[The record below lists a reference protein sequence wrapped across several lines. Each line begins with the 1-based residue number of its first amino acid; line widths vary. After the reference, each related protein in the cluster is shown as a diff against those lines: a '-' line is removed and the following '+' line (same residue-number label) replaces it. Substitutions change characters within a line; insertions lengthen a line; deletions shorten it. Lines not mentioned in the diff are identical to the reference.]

1 MLKRFSTILI
11 LSILFFT
18 SAKAQFNFYT
28 YYQGIYDDNIFNTS
42 DKVSDFINSLSF
54 GTAYNFESEFNN
66 VQIYY
71 EGSLI
76 YFKTTTSKS
85 FDAHRIG
92 LVETH
97 LFSIDD
103 NPLNAGINYS
113 FRNNEDEYEVYDF
126 DQISAYI
133 NYRQSVSETDFI
145 LPGYIFNKNTYNN
158 FTLYSH
164 NEHRVFLTWISNFE
178 TQTSLTLNAEYLY
191 KNYLEKYDYED
202 YLNESS
208 LLKFRIN
215 VGQSLGELTGLS
227 AYAIYQKNLSDGS
240 RYLISDSLIYYEEEI
255 FNDIY
260 SYDGIEAGL
269 GFKHY
274 FNEDIELSLEAK
286 YLIRNYSSLPA
297 ADKNGT
303 ELDYLREDKQFGFGA
318 GLSFDLSNVINGL
331 SLSTAWNYYKNNS
344 NDYYYKY
351 SNQMI
356 SVSLGYDF

>member
-1 MLKRFSTILI
+1 MKNLPPLI
-11 LSILFFT
+11 FIFLIIFLQS
-18 SAKAQFNFYT
+18 SHAQFNLYT
-28 YYQGIYDDNIFNTS
+28 YYQGIYDDNIYNTS
-42 DKVSDFINSLSF
+42 ENVSDFINSISL
-54 GTAYNFESEFNN
+54 GTAYNFESQFNN
-66 VQIYY
+66 IQIYY
-71 EGSLI
+71 EGNLSL
-76 YFKTTTSKS
+76 FQTTTSKS
-85 FDAHRIG
+85 FNTHRIG

-103 NPLNAGINYS
+103 NPLNAGVNYS

-133 NYRQSVSETDFI
+133 NYRQSISETDFI
-145 LPGYIFNKNTYNN
+145 LPGYIFNKNSYSN

-164 NEHRVFLTWISNFE
+164 NEHRLFLSWISNFE
-178 TQTSLTLNAEYLY
+178 TQTSLTLNAEYLF
-191 KNYLEKYDYED
+191 KNYIEKYDYED
-202 YLNESS
+202 YLNETS

-215 VGQSLGELTGLS
+215 MGQSLGDLTGLS
-227 AYAIYQKNLSDGS
+227 GYIIYQKNLSDGS

-260 SYDGIEAGL
+260 SYDGIEMGL

-274 FNEDIELSLEAK
+274 FNENFELNLETK

-318 GLSFDLSNVINGL
+318 GLGFDLSNVINGL
-331 SLSTAWNYYKNNS
+331 SLSATWNYFKNNS

-351 SNQMI
+351 SNQII
-356 SVSLGYDF
+356 SFSLGYDF

>member
-1 MLKRFSTILI
+1 MS
-11 LSILFFT
+11 
-18 SAKAQFNFYT
+18 
-28 YYQGIYDDNIFNTS
+28 
-42 DKVSDFINSLSF
+42 
-54 GTAYNFESEFNN
+54 
-66 VQIYY
+66 
-71 EGSLI
+71 
-76 YFKTTTSKS
+76 
-85 FDAHRIG
+85 
-92 LVETH
+92 
-97 LFSIDD
+97 
-103 NPLNAGINYS
+103 
-113 FRNNEDEYEVYDF
+113 
-126 DQISAYI
+126 
-133 NYRQSVSETDFI
+133 
-145 LPGYIFNKNTYNN
+145 
-158 FTLYSH
+158 
-164 NEHRVFLTWISNFE
+164 
-178 TQTSLTLNAEYLY
+178 
-191 KNYLEKYDYED
+191 
-202 YLNESS
+202 
-208 LLKFRIN
+208 
-215 VGQSLGELTGLS
+215 LTGLS

-356 SVSLGYDF
+356 SCFTGL